1 MIFLAKSNP
10 PETIQEHTDNLIEQ
24 LNNLKALYNKKI
36 SVNWNLLKYACI
48 YHDLGK
54 INPDFQEKLKK
65 GKRNENEIPHSL
77 LSLLFLN
84 PRELK
89 NKFTEDE
96 IKLLYQIIAYH
107 HERDYSNYDLNMINS
122 KIEEMNSLVNFF
134 DYSKINK
141 SIKLNKISARYFV
154 PKKRIYKEDKNFKNY
169 VLLKGLLNKIDYAAS
184 AHIPVEISNN
194 FLLSNMEKLG
204 YQWNDLQKYMIEN
217 RDNNVIA
224 IAQTGM
230 GKTEA
235 GLLWIGNNKGFYTL
249 PLKVAINAI
258 YDRITKKILKDKNT
272 ENVGILHSDTYSEY
286 LKREE
291 NIEDVDYYFT
301 KTKQLS
307 LPLTITTLD
316 QLFNIVYGYKG
327 FELKVATMSYSK
339 IIFDEIQMYSPD
351 LLAYLILGLKIITK
365 FGGNF
370 SILTATFPKFLLKE
384 FKDVGIN
391 NFIISEKPFINNDI
405 RHSLKVINDNIDAKY
420 IIEKYN
426 KNRILVICNTINQA
440 QRIYNDLIDLG
451 VSFDEV
457 NLLHSKFIKKDR
469 SNKEK
474 EIFDLGNNYKKKS
487 IWISTQ
493 IVEASLDIDFDIL
506 FTELSDINGLFQRM
520 GRVYRRRIWD
530 KDGYN
535 VYVFTDNC
543 SGVGKVIYKDI
554 FELSKK
560 SLFNINGPLSKEK
573 KLEII
578 DEVYDYENIM
588 NTVYYN
594 KLKDN
599 MEFVKTYNLYELEK
613 SEVSKIFRD
622 IDSVLVIP
630 KDVYNENEEYINELI
645 KKYNEKNISRKKKY
659 KIKDEILNYTT
670 SIRYNELNNIKE
682 IKINEYE
689 KLFIHNCEYS
699 KKLGITYSKDEN
711 KEFNNFF

>member
-10 PETIQEHTDNLIEQ
+10 TETIQEHTDNLIEQ
-24 LNNLKALYNKKI
+24 LNNLKVLYNEKI
-36 SVNWNLLKYACI
+36 PVNWDLLEYACV

-65 GKRNENEIPHSL
+65 GKRNEKEIPHSL

-84 PRELK
+84 PIELK

-96 IKLLYQIIAYH
+96 IKLLYQVIAYH
-107 HERDYSNYDLNMINS
+107 HERDYSNYDLMIINN
-122 KIEEMNSLVNFF
+122 KIEEISSLVKLF
-134 DYSKINK
+134 DYSKISK
-141 SIKLNKISARYFV
+141 SINLNKISARYFV
-154 PKKRIYKEDKNFKNY
+154 LKKRIYKEDKNFKDY
-169 VLLKGLLNKIDYAAS
+169 VLLKGLLNRIDYAAS
-184 AHIPVEISNN
+184 AHIPVEIPNN
-194 FLLSNMEKLG
+194 FLLTNMEKLG
-204 YQWNDLQKYMIEN
+204 YHWNDLQKYMIEN

-258 YDRITKKILKDKNT
+258 YDRITKKILKDNNT

-291 NIEDVDYYFT
+291 SIEDVDYYFT

-316 QLFNIVYGYKG
+316 QLFDVVYGYKG

-339 IIFDEIQMYSPD
+339 IILDEIQMYSPD

-365 FGGNF
+365 FGGKF

-384 FKDVGIN
+384 FEDAGIN

-405 RHSLKVINDNIDAKY
+405 RHSLKVIDDNIEAKY

-426 KNRILVICNTINQA
+426 ENRILVICNTINQA

-451 VSFDEV
+451 VKEV

-469 SNKEK
+469 SFKEI
-474 EIFDLGNNYKKKS
+474 EIFDLGNNYKKKG

-520 GRVYRRRIWD
+520 GRVYRRRTWD

-535 VYVFTDNC
+535 VYVFTKNC
-543 SGVGKVIYKDI
+543 SGIGKVIYKDI
-554 FELSKK
+554 FDISNK
-560 SLFNINGPLSKEK
+560 SLLNINGPLSEEK
-573 KLEII
+573 KLGII
-578 DEVYDYENIM
+578 DEVYDYEKIK
-588 NTVYYN
+588 NTDYYY

-599 MEFVKTYNLYELEK
+599 MEFVKTYNPYELEK

-630 KDVYNENEEYINELI
+630 KDVYSENEEYINELL
-645 KKYNEKNISRKKKY
+645 KKYNEKNISRKEKY
-659 KIKDEILNYTT
+659 KIKEEILNYTA

-682 IKINEYE
+682 IKINKYE
-689 KLFIHNCEYS
+689 KLVIHNCDYS
-699 KKLGITYSKDEN
+699 KELGITYSKDEN

>member
-24 LNNLKALYNKKI
+24 LNSLKALYNEKI
-36 SVNWNLLKYACI
+36 PVNWDLLKYACV

-65 GKRNENEIPHSL
+65 GKRNDNEIPHSL

-89 NKFTEDE
+89 KKFTEDE

-107 HERDYSNYDLNMINS
+107 HERDYSNYDLNMINN
-122 KIEEMNSLVNFF
+122 KIAEINSLVKFF
-134 DYSKINK
+134 DYSKISK
-141 SIKLNKISARYFV
+141 EIKLNKISARYFV
-154 PKKRIYKEDKNFKNY
+154 LRKRIYKENKHFKDY

-291 NIEDVDYYFT
+291 SIEEVDYYFT

-339 IIFDEIQMYSPD
+339 IILDEIQMYSPD

-365 FGGNF
+365 FGGKF

-405 RHSLKVINDNIDAKY
+405 RHSLKVIDDNIEAKY

-451 VSFDEV
+451 VNFDEV

-474 EIFDLGNNYKKKS
+474 EIFNLGNNYNKKG

-560 SLFNINGPLSKEK
+560 SLLNINGPLSEEK
-573 KLEII
+573 KLGII
-578 DEVYDYENIM
+578 DEVYDYENIK

-599 MEFVKTYNLYELEK
+599 MEFVKTYNPYELEK
-613 SEVSKIFRD
+613 NEVSKIFRD

-630 KDVYNENEEYINELI
+630 KDVYNENEEYINELL
-645 KKYNEKNISRKKKY
+645 KKYNEKNISRKEKY
-659 KIKDEILNYTT
+659 KIKDEILNYTA
-670 SIRYNELNNIKE
+670 SIRCNELNNIKE
-682 IKINEYE
+682 IKINKYE
-689 KLFIHNCEYS
+689 KLVIHNCEYS
-699 KKLGITYSKDEN
+699 KELGITYSKEEN